1 MSIPGIDDADGT
13 GAYVKLGAPP
23 AALEQAATTNAS
35 AAAATIGPNGL
46 A

>member
-23 AALEQAATTNAS
+23 AALEHAATTNAS

>member
-1 MSIPGIDDADGT
+1 MSMPGIDDAVET

-23 AALEQAATTNAS
+23 AALEHAATTNAS
-35 AAAATIGPNGL
+35 AAAATIVRNGL